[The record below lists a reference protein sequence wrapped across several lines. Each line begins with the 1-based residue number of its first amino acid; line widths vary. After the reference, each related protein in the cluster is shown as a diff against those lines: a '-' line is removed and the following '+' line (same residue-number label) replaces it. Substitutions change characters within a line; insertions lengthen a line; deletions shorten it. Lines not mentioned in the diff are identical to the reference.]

1 MVATTRVTRTV
12 EGDLGMRWSAVTTAE
27 AAGRDDLAAA
37 AVRRHDDVGFVP
49 DDDAECA
56 LDEEI
61 ARAAVGLALRRH
73 AGRSKVVVS
82 PEGRVVERTGK
93 DLREVDLLVGSGG
106 VLRHGRPGV
115 ARRVFAG
122 SVGEVDGGLAAAS
135 SGRGRRRHRLR
146 PRCRGAAGAGAP
158 LMRRSSGR
166 VRAWRRLRPP
176 RVTSVSN
183 DARPETPAES
193 RARER
198 LTQRLAHQWANVRSE
213 RRTELEPVATGP
225 SNLRPA
231 KVPYGVDLVAQW
243 AWRLLLIGF
252 ASYVLFRMVQFFA
265 ELTIPV
271 VVALLISALASPLV
285 GWLQRIGIPRGFAAF
300 LVVLGGLALVA
311 SMLGFAGQQV
321 AAGANDLANQVSA
334 GLNEIKDWLRTGPLH
349 VSDQQINDYIQKA
362 SDSLQSQAK
371 SGKVLSQVTGIGSA
385 LTHILAGLF
394 LVLFSTYFFLAD
406 GDRIWSWIVRIAP
419 RAARAHVDSSGRVAW
434 VSLTQFVRAT
444 VIVAITDAVGVMIAA
459 SILQVQ
465 FVLAIGVI
473 VFLGAFVPIVG
484 AFVAGTV
491 AVLVALVD
499 HGPVVA
505 LLMLGAVVLV
515 QQIESH
521 VLQPFL
527 MGRFVSIHP
536 LGIIIAIAAGI
547 LLAGV
552 AGALVAV
559 PFAAAANAVVQH
571 LATQTTV
578 GEDPDEALEDDYAQT
593 GDPPRA
599 GVHDADPEDDGR
611 VGDTDDAG
619 PADQYDPPRGD
630 VEPADEE
637 GGDG

>member
-1 MVATTRVTRTV
+1 
-12 EGDLGMRWSAVTTAE
+12 
-27 AAGRDDLAAA
+27 
-37 AVRRHDDVGFVP
+37 
-49 DDDAECA
+49 
-56 LDEEI
+56 
-61 ARAAVGLALRRH
+61 
-73 AGRSKVVVS
+73 
-82 PEGRVVERTGK
+82 
-93 DLREVDLLVGSGG
+93 
-106 VLRHGRPGV
+106 
-115 ARRVFAG
+115 
-122 SVGEVDGGLAAAS
+122 
-135 SGRGRRRHRLR
+135 
-146 PRCRGAAGAGAP
+146 
-158 LMRRSSGR
+158 MRRETPLATAPNGETH
-166 VRAWRRLRPP
+166 P

-183 DARPETPAES
+183 DAPPETPAES

-198 LTQRLAHQWANVRSE
+198 LTHRLAHQWANIRAE
-213 RRTELEPVATGP
+213 RRTEVGPVATGP
-225 SNLRPA
+225 SDLRPA
-231 KVPYGVDLVAQW
+231 RVPFGVDLAAQW
-243 AWRLLLIGF
+243 SWRLILIGIT
-252 ASYVLFRMVQFFA
+252 SYVLFRLVQFFA

-271 VVALLISALASPLV
+271 IVALLISALASPLV
-285 GWLQRIGIPRGFAAF
+285 GWMQRLGIPRGFAAF
-300 LVVLGGLALVA
+300 LVVLGGLALVT

-321 AAGANDLANQVSA
+321 AAGANDLATQVSD
-334 GLNEIKDWLRTGPLH
+334 GLGEIRDWLNTGPLH

-362 SDSLQSQAK
+362 QDSLSKRAED
-371 SGKVLSQVTGIGSA
+371 GAFLSQVTNIGSA

-444 VIVAITDAVGVMIAA
+444 VIVAVTDAVGVMIAA
-459 SILQVQ
+459 SILQVP
-465 FVLAIGVI
+465 FVLAIGVL

-499 HGPVVA
+499 QGIVVA

-547 LLAGV
+547 LLAGI

-571 LATQTTV
+571 LASQTTV

-593 GDPPRA
+593 REQPRPGA
-599 GVHDADPEDDGR
+599 QDADPGDDGR
-611 VGDTDDAG
+611 VGDMDDAG
-619 PADQYDPPRGD
+619 LADQFDAPDGD
-630 VEPADEE
+630 VERGDEE